1 MGSRGPKES
10 MKAERSKIT
19 GFRVSVIKVV
29 TEDQSTVVSP
39 MLLSNAWSPNMVS
52 EGARKCWPSW
62 LKGWLVNCASD
73 VAAIAPKDGPLV
85 SPYAEVGSEEGCSKS
100 RFRGERAPVDEVWT
114 CCPWALTMAQELRLP
129 LAGLKEKPA
138 ALEDEL
144 PGTPLIMFQ
153 RFSSASSLVESA
165 WCDS

>member
-1 MGSRGPKES
+1 
-10 MKAERSKIT
+10 
-19 GFRVSVIKVV
+19 
-29 TEDQSTVVSP
+29 

-62 LKGWLVNCASD
+62 LKGWLVNCGSD
-73 VAAIAPKDGPLV
+73 VAGIAPKDGPLV

-153 RFSSASSLVESA
+153 RFSSASSLVDSA
-165 WCDS
+165 WCDSYPDSGDVPDATDAIALGKESIGSSQLVII